1 MTRVGTLHCWFFSF
15 SLETM
20 ELELLLDANSDGV
33 AHLYNMA
40 WPPSLVGDDD
50 EGIGQE

>member
-1 MTRVGTLHCWFFSF
+1 MTHAGTIHGWFFSL

-20 ELELLLDANSDGV
+20 ELELLHEGCFDGI

-40 WPPSLVGDDD
+40 WPPCLVGDDD
-50 EGIGQE
+50 DNVGP